1 MYRMDS
7 EKLAEVT
14 RILNQETD
22 PAVTEEIVEA
32 HVCGEWR
39 EGEDHQDWLDIEI
52 DALIVLPAEGSTSA
66 EKAAH
71 YYAEEERLY
80 AASAGESDARR
91 REVLTEAAYEAG
103 GRAARHHFY
112 PER

>member
-1 MYRMDS
+1 MMNETIS
-7 EKLAEVT
+7 TAEV
-14 RILNQETD
+14 
-22 PAVTEEIVEA
+22 
-32 HVCGEWR
+32 
-39 EGEDHQDWLDIEI
+39 

-71 YYAEEERLY
+71 YFAEEDRLY
-80 AASAGESDARR
+80 ALCWVESNERQK
-91 REVLTEAAYEAG
+91 EVLAQAAYEAG